1 MYSGL
6 LIILLP
12 LTLGYLIPIKNKRIL
27 HRVHQSLNSMVYVI
41 LFLMGITLALLE
53 NLSVHLFSI
62 LIYAVTFLVAYF
74 H

>member
-12 LTLGYLIPIKNKRIL
+12 LTLGYLITIRNKQIL

-53 NLSVHLFSI
+53 NLSIHLISI
-62 LIYAVTFLVAYF
+62 LIYAITFLAAYF